1 MSAEGLDLWRSA
13 DATRWFLFA
22 EGEALPP
29 GDLPIA
35 AFDGREASVDPR
47 WATLHEVGEAEGRE
61 WAREALGYALGELR
75 QRIDARLARARAEL
89 DEARHAPID
98 GAGGATADAVPA
110 MVALARSLPRTLVDS
125 LSADPARVAG
135 AAAAMAALGE
145 RLNRAGIGID
155 RRLADFPYQLSAL
168 RSEFAARGG
177 GGGGGGDDGA

>member
-1 MSAEGLDLWRSA
+1 MTKSLDLWRGA
-13 DATRWFLFA
+13 EGARWFLFA
-22 EGEALPP
+22 EGEAFPP
-29 GDLPIA
+29 GDLAIA
-35 AFDGREASVDPR
+35 AFDGREARVDPR
-47 WATLHEVGEAEGRE
+47 WAAMHEVGEAEGRE
-61 WAREALGYALGELR
+61 WARDALGDALDELR
-75 QRIDARLARARAEL
+75 QRIDSRFARARAEL

-155 RRLADFPYQLSAL
+155 RRLADFPYRLAAL
-168 RSEFAARGG
+168 RSEFVARR
-177 GGGGGGDDGA
+177 GA